1 MITIFI
7 MSWHNVNKSGKL
19 YYTILIYDKPVNE
32 IKNKLKDDLEKVN
45 KRVKDSYKRKIIN
58 DRLYPL
64 IKLLDTSYKDDE
76 IINSIFLSGDEL
88 EKFDLSK
95 EELSLCRKWKMND
108 FYITYDDKFKIG
120 YLKNLFSEEKL
131 NIIYELSND
140 NLKIIEMDK
149 LKSRIIQ
156 QMKIENQS
164 LFIDQY
170 EKDKPKLIHGT
181 GSFLKKIKNIDNIHL
196 KKLNS
201 ENIIN
206 IINKLEIQNSQLI
219 LKMEVYDQLNNPQF
233 EDKFLFGKK
242 EISQGIM
249 NYMIKKLYITP
260 KLWRQLKN
268 KVSSEYLNFKVLE
281 IDTLENGDNGDKL
294 IKDYN
299 GLIALKYY

>member
-131 NIIYELSND
+131 N
-140 NLKIIEMDK
+140 
-149 LKSRIIQ
+149 
-156 QMKIENQS
+156 
-164 LFIDQY
+164 
-170 EKDKPKLIHGT
+170 G
-181 GSFLKKIKNIDNIHL
+181 
-196 KKLNS
+196 
-201 ENIIN
+201 
-206 IINKLEIQNSQLI
+206 
-219 LKMEVYDQLNNPQF
+219 
-233 EDKFLFGKK
+233 
-242 EISQGIM
+242 
-249 NYMIKKLYITP
+249 
-260 KLWRQLKN
+260 
-268 KVSSEYLNFKVLE
+268 
-281 IDTLENGDNGDKL
+281 
-294 IKDYN
+294 
-299 GLIALKYY
+299 

>member
-1 MITIFI
+1 
-7 MSWHNVNKSGKL
+7 
-19 YYTILIYDKPVNE
+19 
-32 IKNKLKDDLEKVN
+32 
-45 KRVKDSYKRKIIN
+45 
-58 DRLYPL
+58 
-64 IKLLDTSYKDDE
+64 
-76 IINSIFLSGDEL
+76 
-88 EKFDLSK
+88 
-95 EELSLCRKWKMND
+95 MND

-156 QMKIENQS
+156 EIKVENQS
-164 LFIDQY
+164 LLNNKDK
-170 EKDKPKLIHGT
+170 KDKPKLIHGT
-181 GSFLKKIKNIDNIHL
+181 GSFLKKIKNIDKIDF
-196 KKLNS
+196 KKLNN
-201 ENIIN
+201 EIIIN
-206 IINKLEIQNSQLI
+206 IINKLEIQNSQ
-219 LKMEVYDQLNNPQF
+219 
-233 EDKFLFGKK
+233 LFGKK

-268 KVSSEYLNFKVLE
+268 NVSSEYLNFKVLE
-281 IDTLENGDNGDKL
+281 IDTLENGDHGDKL

>member
-1 MITIFI
+1 
-7 MSWHNVNKSGKL
+7 MSKVKLRIVNFL
-19 YYTILIYDKPVNE
+19 
-32 IKNKLKDDLEKVN
+32 
-45 KRVKDSYKRKIIN
+45 RVKDSYKRKIIN

-64 IKLLDTSYKDDE
+64 IKLLDTSYKDNE

-156 QMKIENQS
+156 EIKVENQS

-181 GSFLKKIKNIDNIHL
+181 GSFLKKIKNIDKINF
-196 KKLNS
+196 KKLNN
-201 ENIIN
+201 EIIIN

-268 KVSSEYLNFKVLE
+268 NVSSEYLNFKVLE
-281 IDTLENGDNGDKL
+281 IDTLENGYHGDKL